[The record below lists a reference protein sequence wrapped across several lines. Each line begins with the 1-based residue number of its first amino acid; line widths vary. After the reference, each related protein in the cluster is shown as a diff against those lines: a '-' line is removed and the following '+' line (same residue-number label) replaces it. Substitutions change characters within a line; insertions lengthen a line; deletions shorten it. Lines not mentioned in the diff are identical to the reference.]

1 MLLTDPI
8 LEFQR
13 ARAAAAFQPPV
24 LCSSKAFPLL
34 LAGVPALRKTPGLAT
49 MEDAGEEYFTSIP
62 FCLSKEDQQAAR
74 THLSEVFGITD
85 KDSLIAF
92 CQNTVHIHQEYLD
105 FESFWED
112 RPNFSLDELTPQ
124 ALSGFQRLSDF
135 ARQFQ
140 PIVGRRGFLAWDISE
155 TLGYLRSA
163 CACELISMEEYQE
176 LSQYWVDQAAAFHS
190 WDEYAV
196 DLVCG
201 AAYWTFRIG
210 GDQDAVSYRDLNLR
224 LVRDLLGSKQAW
236 CGRMWPRPAGK
247 SYKLSEPEMRPLL
260 KDWDGPAACLATD
273 EITVSGKPVGY
284 CYREKPER
292 EGQDS
297 GWRFFAAVESEE
309 YLSDPSHIGVYS
321 LNTICNYDPDLI
333 PLLSAPYGSAFARGE
348 DGAFH
353 YEPLNPQDS
362 DQKG

>member
-1 MLLTDPI
+1 M
-8 LEFQR
+8 
-13 ARAAAAFQPPV
+13 
-24 LCSSKAFPLL
+24 
-34 LAGVPALRKTPGLAT
+34 
-49 MEDAGEEYFTSIP
+49 
-62 FCLSKEDQQAAR
+62 
-74 THLSEVFGITD
+74 
-85 KDSLIAF
+85 
-92 CQNTVHIHQEYLD
+92 
-105 FESFWED
+105 
-112 RPNFSLDELTPQ
+112 
-124 ALSGFQRLSDF
+124 
-135 ARQFQ
+135 
-140 PIVGRRGFLAWDISE
+140 GRRGFLAWDISE

-201 AAYWTFRIG
+201 AAYWAFRIG
-210 GDQDAVSYRDLNLR
+210 GEQDAVSYRDLNLR

>member
-1 MLLTDPI
+1 MPLTDPI

-13 ARAAAAFQPPV
+13 ARAAAAFQPR
-24 LCSSKAFPLL
+24 CSAPPRPSPCCWPGYPPLREN
-34 LAGVPALRKTPGLAT
+34 GPGLAT

-92 CQNTVHIHQEYLD
+92 CQNTVHIHREYLD

-176 LSQYWVDQAAAFHS
+176 LSQYW
-190 WDEYAV
+190 
-196 DLVCG
+196 
-201 AAYWTFRIG
+201 
-210 GDQDAVSYRDLNLR
+210 
-224 LVRDLLGSKQAW
+224 
-236 CGRMWPRPAGK
+236 
-247 SYKLSEPEMRPLL
+247 
-260 KDWDGPAACLATD
+260 
-273 EITVSGKPVGY
+273 
-284 CYREKPER
+284 
-292 EGQDS
+292 
-297 GWRFFAAVESEE
+297 
-309 YLSDPSHIGVYS
+309 
-321 LNTICNYDPDLI
+321 
-333 PLLSAPYGSAFARGE
+333 
-348 DGAFH
+348 
-353 YEPLNPQDS
+353 
-362 DQKG
+362 

>member
-1 MLLTDPI
+1 MPLTDPI

-13 ARAAAAFQPPV
+13 ARAAAAFQPPA

-140 PIVGRRGFLAWDISE
+140 PIGGRR
-155 TLGYLRSA
+155 
-163 CACELISMEEYQE
+163 
-176 LSQYWVDQAAAFHS
+176 
-190 WDEYAV
+190 
-196 DLVCG
+196 
-201 AAYWTFRIG
+201 
-210 GDQDAVSYRDLNLR
+210 
-224 LVRDLLGSKQAW
+224 
-236 CGRMWPRPAGK
+236 PRPPARPSCSRRSRCAPPVAASQK
-247 SYKLSEPEMRPLL
+247 SEAEKSEMC
-260 KDWDGPAACLATD
+260 A
-273 EITVSGKPVGY
+273 SSSVG
-284 CYREKPER
+284 
-292 EGQDS
+292 
-297 GWRFFAAVESEE
+297 
-309 YLSDPSHIGVYS
+309 
-321 LNTICNYDPDLI
+321 
-333 PLLSAPYGSAFARGE
+333 
-348 DGAFH
+348 
-353 YEPLNPQDS
+353 
-362 DQKG
+362 

>member
-1 MLLTDPI
+1 MPLTDPI

-62 FCLSKEDQQAAR
+62 FCLSREDQQATR

-163 CACELISMEEYQE
+163 CACELITMEEYQE
-176 LSQYWVDQAAAFHS
+176 LSQYWVEQAAAFHS

-201 AAYWTFRIG
+201 AAYWAFRIG
-210 GDQDAVSYRDLNLR
+210 GEQDAVSYRDLNLR

-260 KDWDGPAACLATD
+260 KNWDGPAACLATD

-321 LNTICNYDPDLI
+321 LNTL
-333 PLLSAPYGSAFARGE
+333 
-348 DGAFH
+348 
-353 YEPLNPQDS
+353 
-362 DQKG
+362 

>member
-201 AAYWTFRIG
+201 AAYWAFRIG
-210 GDQDAVSYRDLNLR
+210 GEQDAVSYRDLNLR

-247 SYKLSEPEMRPLL
+247 SYKLSEPEMPASPEGLGRPRRLSGYRRDHCLRQTGRLLLPGKAGTGGSGQRLALLCRCGERRVPQRPL
-260 KDWDGPAACLATD
+260 PH
-273 EITVSGKPVGY
+273 
-284 CYREKPER
+284 R
-292 EGQDS
+292 
-297 GWRFFAAVESEE
+297 
-309 YLSDPSHIGVYS
+309 S
-321 LNTICNYDPDLI
+321 LL
-333 PLLSAPYGSAFARGE
+333 
-348 DGAFH
+348 
-353 YEPLNPQDS
+353 PQHHL
-362 DQKG
+362 QL